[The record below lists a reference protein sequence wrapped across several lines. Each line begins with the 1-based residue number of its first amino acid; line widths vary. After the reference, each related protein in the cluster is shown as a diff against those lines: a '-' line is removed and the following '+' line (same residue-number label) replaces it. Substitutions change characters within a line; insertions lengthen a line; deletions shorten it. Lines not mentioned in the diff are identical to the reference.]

1 MNAKLTLYEE
11 FERLPTHRSAP
22 TLSARR
28 AGGLRLV
35 QWLVRALTT
44 HEPRITLRSGHHGP
58 PLFDA
63 FDPITG
69 RRIHRA
75 SEADLRIWLEQR
87 YSATPDV
94 PRSLQRYPYF

>member
-1 MNAKLTLYEE
+1 M
-11 FERLPTHRSAP
+11 
-22 TLSARR
+22 
-28 AGGLRLV
+28 

-44 HEPRITLRSGHHGP
+44 HEPSITLRSGHHGQP
-58 PLFDA
+58 QFDA

-75 SEADLRIWLEQR
+75 AAADLRIWLEQR